1 MRQAILTPRSLIIII
16 CLCSDKCYWNPRF
29 SGHRWH
35 IKTCYCPLTDICI
48 RGRRM
53 CKAGKSSKTIY
64 LQGTLTSLVTE
75 KLTEYCIHFTCS
87 PDPEQQ
93 AHTDVLWDWSLYRAS
108 VVQVK
113 ALTALFP
120 LLANYNFT
128 MLHLWVF
135 EDATPRP
142 LSCTVIS
149 WAGLSLRN
157 SSK

>member
-1 MRQAILTPRSLIIII
+1 MLMFRALV
-16 CLCSDKCYWNPRF
+16 
-29 SGHRWH
+29 
-35 IKTCYCPLTDICI
+35 
-48 RGRRM
+48 
-53 CKAGKSSKTIY
+53 CKLSTT
-64 LQGTLTSLVTE
+64 QVTSLVLE
-75 KLTEYCIHFTCS
+75 KLTDYCIHFTCS
-87 PDPEQQ
+87 PDQQ
-93 AHTDVLWDWSLYRAS
+93 ANTAVLWDWSLYRAS

-128 MLHLWVF
+128 MLHLWVL

-149 WAGLSLRN
+149 WAGLSLKN